1 VAAGNAPAAALGQAF
16 TSSAVSMA
24 LARGG
29 FGGDEA
35 AAKAEI
41 PLIISKHSDSI
52 VQELSLSPQR

>member
-1 VAAGNAPAAALGQAF
+1 
-16 TSSAVSMA
+16 MA